1 MLLDGREKRR
11 ESRGECVNK
20 KGQITSSFL
29 FVLLKLGRQLISV
42 ASPSSIEDG
51 EPVNDGKTEI

>member
-1 MLLDGREKRR
+1 
-11 ESRGECVNK
+11 VNK